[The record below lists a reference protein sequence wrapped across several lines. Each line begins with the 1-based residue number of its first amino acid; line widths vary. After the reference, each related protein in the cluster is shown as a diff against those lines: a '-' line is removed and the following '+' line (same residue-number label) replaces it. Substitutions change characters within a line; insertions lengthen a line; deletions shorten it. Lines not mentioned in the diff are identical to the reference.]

1 MAAERSWKAY
11 FRGNG
16 CNVVKNVPETA
27 IKMGVNDRIKALIV
41 KDGHPIT
48 LGAPPARLPAPRRRR
63 ARQGALARRP
73 RPAQTRLPHV

>member
-48 LGAPPARLPAPRRRR
+48 LGAPPARPPAPRRRR